1 MQLGGGIPQ
10 ELLAIA
16 AAATVFTVMLSLG
29 CHLEIREFRGIWR
42 QSGSLAKGLFA
53 VLIAVPA
60 LAFVVTHALGL
71 PRAADI
77 GIMLMAV
84 SPGAPVALR
93 RSLDAGGHPA
103 FAPALQILV
112 AIAAVVSM
120 PLSIFAF
127 GVVYAGQASIEPG
140 PVARQVFIAQLLPL
154 SLGMAFRRF
163 LPAYATRVE
172 PGLAR
177 IAKWLLMLLTVLAIF
192 SAWQFIVDAG
202 LRLIVAIIVVTV
214 LALTAGHLLGGP
226 SESMRT
232 AVAISSAARNPGLA
246 LLVVTLN
253 HAPAELNATV
263 LIYLVVAAFT
273 IVPYVMWRRRR
284 ATRRA
289 T

>member
-140 PVARQVFIAQLLPL
+140 PVAKQVFIAQLLPL
-154 SLGMAFRRF
+154 GLGMAFRHF

-172 PGLAR
+172 PALAR
-177 IAKWLLMLLTVLAIF
+177 TAKWLLMVLSVLAIF
-192 SAWQFIVDAG
+192 SAWQFIVGAG
-202 LRLIVAIIVVTV
+202 LRLIATIIVVTT
-214 LALTAGHLLGGP
+214 LALAAGHLLGGP
-226 SESMRT
+226 SESTRT

-253 HAPAELNATV
+253 HAPTELNATV

-273 IVPYVMWRRRR
+273 IIPYVMWRRRR

-289 T
+289 I

>member
-1 MQLGGGIPQ
+1 MQLAGGIPQ

-42 QSGSLAKGLFA
+42 QADLLARGLFA
-53 VLIAVPA
+53 VLLAVPA

-71 PRAADI
+71 PRAADV

-84 SPGAPVALR
+84 SPGAPVALK

-103 FAPALQILV
+103 FAPALQILI

-127 GVVYAGQASIEPG
+127 DMVYAGQVSIEPW
-140 PVARQVFIAQLLPL
+140 PVAKQVFIAQLLPL
-154 SLGMAFRRF
+154 GLGMAFRRF
-163 LPAYATRVE
+163 LPAHATRVE
-172 PGLAR
+172 PALAR
-177 IAKWLLMLLTVLAIF
+177 IAKWLLMVLTVLAIF
-192 SAWQFIVDAG
+192 SAWQFVVGAG
-202 LRLIVAIIVVTV
+202 LRLIVAIILVTV

-226 SESMRT
+226 SESTRT

-246 LLVVTLN
+246 LLVVALN
-253 HAPAELNATV
+253 HVPAALNATV

-273 IVPYVMWRRRR
+273 IVPYVMWRRQRGTGR
-284 ATRRA
+284 AV
-289 T
+289 